1 LGLFAKLSK
10 VKRKYKLETI
20 SLPCFKAYDI
30 RGKVPDEL
38 NPELAEKIGRSFAA
52 VYNLK
57 KVVVG
62 CDIRLSS
69 EGLVQALIS
78 GLRGMGADV
87 LDLGLCGTEEI
98 YHAAFSM
105 EAEGVDGGVIVTA
118 SHNPADYNGM
128 KLVVKGARPVTGE
141 SGLKEM
147 SRMILAN
154 SLPEPAAKAGG
165 LKRIDNKGNYVRHLL
180 GYVDA
185 KKLKPLKI
193 VVNSGNGCAGT
204 IIDLLEAY
212 LPFEFIK
219 VYHEP
224 DGTFP
229 HGVPN
234 PLLPEKRAETSR
246 MVREHGADLGIAW
259 DGDFDR
265 CFFWDEKGNF
275 IEGYYV
281 VGLLAKEMLKKE
293 PGGKILYDPRLTW
306 STEELVRQAGGIP
319 VMTRTGHAFIKERMR
334 LENAVYGGEMSA
346 HHYFR
351 DFGYCDSGMIP
362 WLLVASLLSEE
373 GKNLSELVTDR
384 MAAFP
389 VSGEINNRVD
399 DPDAIIARIEKEYGA
414 GEKDYT
420 DGLSIAFPKFRFN
433 IRKSNT
439 EPLLRLNVESR
450 GDVLLLAEK
459 TDELLSHIQRV

>member
-1 LGLFAKLSK
+1 LDK
-10 VKRKYKLETI
+10 I

-38 NPELAEKIGRSFAA
+38 NPELAKKIGRSFAA
-52 VYNLK
+52 VYKLN

-62 CDIRLSS
+62 RDIRLSS
-69 EGLVQALIS
+69 EDLARALIS
-78 GLRGMGADV
+78 GLLEMGADV

-105 EAEGVDGGVIVTA
+105 ERDGVDGGVIITA

-128 KLVVKGARPVTGE
+128 KFVIKGARPVTGE
-141 SGLKEM
+141 SGLQEM
-147 SRMILAN
+147 SRLIATD
-154 SLPEPAAKAGG
+154 SLPAPVAKPGQ
-165 LKRIDNKGNYVRHLL
+165 LLFLDNKGNYIHHLL
-180 GYVDA
+180 GYIEPE
-185 KKLKPLKI
+185 KLQALKI
-193 VVNSGNGCAGT
+193 VVNSGNGCAGA
-204 IIDLLEAY
+204 IVDLLEPH
-212 LPFEFIK
+212 LPFRF
-219 VYHEP
+219 VRVHHEP

-234 PLLPEKRAETSR
+234 PLLPEKRAETAR

-275 IEGYYV
+275 IEGYYI
-281 VGLLAKEMLKKE
+281 VGLLAGEMLKME
-293 PGGKILYDPRLTW
+293 PGAKILYDPRLTW
-306 STEELVRQAGGIP
+306 STEEQVRQAGGIP

-334 LENAVYGGEMSA
+334 QENAIYGGEMSA

-351 DFGYCDSGMIP
+351 NFGYCDSGMIP
-362 WLLVASLLSEE
+362 WLLVASLLSGE
-373 GKNLSELVTDR
+373 GKRLSDLVADR

-389 VSGEINNRVD
+389 VSGEINSRVA
-399 DPDAIIARIEKEYGA
+399 DPEAIIARIAEQYRD
-414 GEKDYT
+414 GEKDHT
-420 DGLSIAFPKFRFN
+420 DGLSLAFADFRFN

-450 GDVLLLAEK
+450 GDEKLLHEK
-459 TDELLSHIQRV
+459 TEELLKLIR

>member
-1 LGLFAKLSK
+1 LK
-10 VKRKYKLETI
+10 TI

-69 EGLVQALIS
+69 ESLVRALTL
-78 GLRGMGADV
+78 GLRSMGAEV

-147 SRMILAN
+147 SRMIIAD
-154 SLPEPAAKAGG
+154 SLPELTVTLGS
-165 LKRIDNKGNYVRHLL
+165 LKRIDNKENYIRHLL
-180 GYVDA
+180 GYVDV

-193 VVNSGNGCAGT
+193 VVNSGNGCAGA
-204 IIDLLEAY
+204 IIDILEAH

-293 PGGKILYDPRLTW
+293 PGGKILHDPRLTW

-334 LENAVYGGEMSA
+334 LENAIYGGEMSA

-362 WLLVASLLSEE
+362 WLLVASLLSAE

-399 DPDAIIARIEKEYGA
+399 DPDAIIARIEEEYAA

-420 DGLSIAFPKFRFN
+420 DGLSIAFPQYRFN

-450 GDVLLLAEK
+450 GDAQLLQEKTEELLA
-459 TDELLSHIQRV
+459 LIR

>member
-1 LGLFAKLSK
+1 MN
-10 VKRKYKLETI
+10 TI

-38 NPELAEKIGRSFAA
+38 NDVLARKIGRSFAA

-62 CDIRLSS
+62 RDIRPSS
-69 EGLVQALIS
+69 EGLVQALIA
-78 GLRGMGADV
+78 GLRDMGAYV

-105 EAEGVDGGVIVTA
+105 EPAGVDGGVIVTA

-128 KLVVKGARPVTGE
+128 KFVVRGARPVTGE

-147 SRMILAN
+147 ARLIAADN
-154 SLPEPAAKAGG
+154 QPLPRTAPGQLEC
-165 LKRIDNKGNYVRHLL
+165 LNNKPSYVQHLL
-180 GYVDA
+180 GYIDIN
-185 KKLKPLKI
+185 KLNPLKV
-193 VVNSGNGCAGT
+193 VVNSGNGCAGA
-204 IIDLLEAY
+204 IVDMLAAH
-212 LPFEFIK
+212 LPFQFIR
-219 VYHEP
+219 VHHEP

-234 PLLPEKRAETSR
+234 PLLPEKRAETAR
-246 MVREHGADLGIAW
+246 MVRENKADLGIAW

-265 CFFWDEKGNF
+265 CFFWDEDGNF
-275 IEGYYV
+275 VEGYYI
-281 VGLLAKEMLKKE
+281 VGLLAGEMLKKE

-306 STEELVRQAGGIP
+306 NTEEQVKQADGIP
-319 VMTRTGHAFIKERMR
+319 IMTRTGHAFIKERMR
-334 LENAVYGGEMSA
+334 QENAVYGGEMSA

-362 WLLVASLLSEE
+362 WLLISALLCRE
-373 GKNLSELVTDR
+373 GKKLSELVADR
-384 MAAFP
+384 VAAFP
-389 VSGEINNRVD
+389 VSGEINNKVA
-399 DPDAIIARIEKEYGA
+399 DPDAIIALIEKKYSD

-420 DGLSIAFPKFRFN
+420 DGLSISYSEFRFN

-450 GDVLLLAEK
+450 GNIRLLQEK
-459 TDELLSHIQRV
+459 TAELLRFIS

>member
-1 LGLFAKLSK
+1 MD
-10 VKRKYKLETI
+10 TI

-30 RGKVPDEL
+30 RGKVPEEL
-38 NPELAEKIGRSFAA
+38 NSELAVKIGRSFAA
-52 VYNLK
+52 EYDLK

-62 CDIRLSS
+62 RDIRLSS
-69 EGLVQALIS
+69 EDLVQALTY
-78 GLRGMGADV
+78 GLRDMGVDV

-105 EAEGVDGGVIVTA
+105 EDLGVDGGVIVTA

-147 SRMILAN
+147 ARLIVTDQ
-154 SLPEPAAKAGG
+154 LPESAATRGQFECVNNKA
-165 LKRIDNKGNYVRHLL
+165 NYVRHLL
-180 GYVDA
+180 GYIDT
-185 KKLKPLKI
+185 KKLKPLKV
-193 VVNSGNGCAGT
+193 VVNSGNGCAGA
-204 IIDLLEAY
+204 IVDLLELH
-212 LPFEFIK
+212 LPFQFIK
-219 VYHEP
+219 INHEP

-234 PLLPEKRAETSR
+234 PLLPENRAETAR
-246 MVREHGADLGIAW
+246 MVLEQGADIGIAW

-275 IEGYYV
+275 IEGYYM
-281 VGLLAKEMLKKE
+281 VGLLAREMLKKD

-306 STEELVRQAGGIP
+306 STEEQVRQAGGIP

-334 LENAVYGGEMSA
+334 QENAIYGGEMSA

-362 WLLVASLLSEE
+362 WLLVASLLSQEE
-373 GKNLSELVTDR
+373 KKFSELVADC

-389 VSGEINNRVD
+389 VSGEINNRVA
-399 DPDAIIARIEKEYGA
+399 DPDAVIAQIEERYNDGEKEYV
-414 GEKDYT
+414 
-420 DGLSIAFPKFRFN
+420 DGLSIAFPEFRFN

-450 GDVLLLAEK
+450 KDVQLLQQK
-459 TDELLSHIQRV
+459 TAELLSIIR

>member
-1 LGLFAKLSK
+1 LD
-10 VKRKYKLETI
+10 TI

-30 RGKVPDEL
+30 RGRVPDEL
-38 NPELAEKIGRSFAA
+38 NPALAVKIGRSFAA

-62 CDIRLSS
+62 RDIRLSS
-69 EGLVQALIS
+69 EELVQALIS
-78 GLRGMGADV
+78 GLRDMGADV

-105 EAEGVDGGVIVTA
+105 ETAGVDGGVIVTA

-128 KLVVKGARPVTGE
+128 KFVVKGARPVTGE

-147 SRMILAN
+147 ARLIVADSI
-154 SLPEPAAKAGG
+154 PEPAAKPGK
-165 LKRIDNKGNYVRHLL
+165 LQRIDNKGNYIRHLL
-180 GYVDA
+180 GYVDT
-185 KKLKPLKI
+185 KKLQPLKI
-193 VVNSGNGCAGT
+193 VVNSGNGCAGP
-204 IIDLLEAY
+204 IVDLLAAH
-212 LPFEFIK
+212 LPFQF
-219 VYHEP
+219 VRVHHEP

-234 PLLPEKRAETSR
+234 PLLPEKRAETTR
-246 MVREHGADLGIAW
+246 VVREHRANLGIAW

-275 IEGYYV
+275 IEGYYL
-281 VGLLAKEMLKKE
+281 VGLLAQEMLKKD

-306 STEELVRQAGGIP
+306 NTEEIVQQAGGVA

-334 LENAVYGGEMSA
+334 RENAIYGGEMSA

-362 WLLVASLLSEE
+362 WLLVAALLSAE
-373 GKNLSELVTDR
+373 GKHLSELVADR

-399 DPDAIIARIEKEYGA
+399 DPESIIARIEEQYGA
-414 GEKDYT
+414 GIKDDT
-420 DGLSIAFPKFRFN
+420 DGLSLAFADYRFN

-450 GDVLLLAEK
+450 GNAALLQEK
-459 TDELLSHIQRV
+459 TKELLQLIR

>member
-1 LGLFAKLSK
+1 MTTESLS
-10 VKRKYKLETI
+10 
-20 SLPCFKAYDI
+20 CFKAYDI
-30 RGKVPDEL
+30 RGKVPEEL
-38 NPELAEKIGRSFAA
+38 NAELARKIGRSFAS

-62 CDIRLSS
+62 RDIRLSS
-69 EGLVQALIS
+69 EDLAQALIG
-78 GLRGMGADV
+78 GLRDMGAYV

-105 EAEGVDGGVIVTA
+105 ESAGVDGGVIVTA

-128 KLVVKGARPVTGE
+128 KFVVKGARPVTGE

-147 SRMILAN
+147 ARLIAVD
-154 SLPEPAAKAGG
+154 SLPLPETAPGQ
-165 LKRIDNKGNYVRHLL
+165 LECRNNKDSYVRHLL
-180 GYVDA
+180 GYIDIPQ
-185 KKLKPLKI
+185 LKPLKI
-193 VVNSGNGCAGT
+193 VVNSGNGCAGA
-204 IIDLLEAY
+204 IVDLLAAHVPY
-212 LPFEFIK
+212 QFIR
-219 VYHEP
+219 VHHEP

-234 PLLPEKRAETSR
+234 PLLPERRAETAR
-246 MVREHGADLGIAW
+246 TVRKHGADFGVAW

-275 IEGYYV
+275 IEGYYI
-281 VGLLAKEMLKKE
+281 VGLLAREMLKKE

-306 STEELVRQAGGIP
+306 STEEQVRQAGGIP

-334 LENAVYGGEMSA
+334 QENAVYGGEMSA

-362 WLLVASLLSEE
+362 WLLVGALLCRE
-373 GKNLSELVTDR
+373 GKKLSELVADR
-384 MAAFP
+384 MSAFP
-389 VSGEINNRVD
+389 VSGEINNRVA
-399 DPDAIIARIEKEYGA
+399 DPDAIIARIEESYSD

-420 DGLSIAFPKFRFN
+420 DGLSIAYPRFRFN

-450 GDVLLLAEK
+450 GDIKLLQEK
-459 TDELLSHIQRV
+459 TAELLSFIG

>member
-1 LGLFAKLSK
+1 MD
-10 VKRKYKLETI
+10 TI

-38 NPELAEKIGRSFAA
+38 NPALAVKIGRSFAA
-52 VYNLK
+52 VYKLK
-57 KVVVG
+57 KAVVG
-62 CDIRLSS
+62 RDIRLSS
-69 EGLVQALIS
+69 EELVQALIS
-78 GLRGMGADV
+78 GLRDMGADV

-105 EAEGVDGGVIVTA
+105 EAAGVDGGVIVTA

-128 KLVVKGARPVTGE
+128 KFVVKGARPVTGE

-147 SRMILAN
+147 ARLIVTDSI
-154 SLPEPAAKAGG
+154 PEPAAKPG
-165 LKRIDNKGNYVRHLL
+165 KIQCIDNKENYIQHLL
-180 GYVDA
+180 SYVDTR
-185 KKLKPLKI
+185 KLQPLKI
-193 VVNSGNGCAGT
+193 VVNSGNGCAGP
-204 IIDLLEAY
+204 IIDLLEAH
-212 LPFEFIK
+212 LPFQF
-219 VYHEP
+219 VRVHHEP

-234 PLLPEKRAETSR
+234 PLLPENRAETTR
-246 MVREHGADLGIAW
+246 MVQEHRADLGIAW

-275 IEGYYV
+275 IEGYYL
-281 VGLLAKEMLKKE
+281 VGLLAQEMLQKE

-306 STEELVRQAGGIP
+306 NTEEIVQQAGGVA

-334 LENAVYGGEMSA
+334 LENAIYGGEMSA

-362 WLLVASLLSEE
+362 WLLVAALLSAE
-373 GKNLSELVTDR
+373 GKTLSELVADR

-399 DPDAIIARIEKEYGA
+399 NAEAVIARIEKQYG
-414 GEKDYT
+414 GGMKDDT
-420 DGLSIAFPKFRFN
+420 DGLSLAFADYRFN

-450 GDVLLLAEK
+450 GDAALLQEK
-459 TDELLSHIQRV
+459 TKELLQLIR